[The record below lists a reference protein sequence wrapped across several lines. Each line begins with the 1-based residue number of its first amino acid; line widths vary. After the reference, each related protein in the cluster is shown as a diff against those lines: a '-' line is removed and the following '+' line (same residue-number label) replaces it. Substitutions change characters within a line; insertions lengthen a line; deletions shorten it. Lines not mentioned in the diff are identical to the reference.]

1 MFSHAYVLTKNCR
14 GKKGGTKLFGMDQ
27 PCPENNLFV
36 LTRES
41 IRNKAAV
48 DEMSLD
54 CTACRWWIMPQQ
66 LTRNT
71 TLFLCEEG
79 NTIIASSPL
88 VTVVCGRGY
97 SGGNVSLVRVI
108 RQSCWAFSCV
118 QVINPSLLPA
128 QCQRG
133 LDDGRA
139 DLFALDNA
147 PCSARSRVL
156 QGTRTKPTH
165 ERKDSR

>member
-1 MFSHAYVLTKNCR
+1 
-14 GKKGGTKLFGMDQ
+14 MDQ

-71 TLFLCEEG
+71 LFLREEG
-79 NTIIASSPL
+79 NTIIASSPEMS
-88 VTVVCGRGY
+88 VEEDTQAEM
-97 SGGNVSLVRVI
+97 SL
-108 RQSCWAFSCV
+108 
-118 QVINPSLLPA
+118 
-128 QCQRG
+128 
-133 LDDGRA
+133 
-139 DLFALDNA
+139 
-147 PCSARSRVL
+147 
-156 QGTRTKPTH
+156 
-165 ERKDSR
+165 